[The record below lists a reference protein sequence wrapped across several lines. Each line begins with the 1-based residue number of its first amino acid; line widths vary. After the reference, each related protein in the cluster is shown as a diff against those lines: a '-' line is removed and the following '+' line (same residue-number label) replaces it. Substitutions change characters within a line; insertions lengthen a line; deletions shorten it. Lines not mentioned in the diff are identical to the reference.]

1 MENKQNHTEW
11 IGQLENQQSQVN
23 TMHEKLANMATSEE
37 DSKRELEYLQRR
49 VKTIA
54 TLLNYLKSK
63 ARIIEIPHLAH
74 TSCGIKHEEGIGL
87 VDKKGVPL
95 SDWSKNFANV
105 DEENTLRM
113 NSGGDGGALDDILK
127 SVHVVTDVMETLVK
141 RVVVAES
148 EAKTEKEKVRL
159 GLEEIKKK
167 TVQID
172 CMSARVEEME
182 RFAVGTNTLLNEM
195 RGRVEEMVLETSR
208 QRQRAA
214 ENEAEL
220 SRVKQDF
227 ESLRSY
233 VGTLISARESILS
246 SEKQLQSVEKLFDRM
261 MAKNSQLEN
270 EKAQKE
276 AEAQKL
282 FEENVRLRAQL
293 DQKEAQLV
301 AMNEQF
307 KFMALNDPN
316 F

>member
-1 MENKQNHTEW
+1 MENKLNHTEW
-11 IGQLENQQSQVN
+11 IGQLENQQCQVN
-23 TMHEKLANMATSEE
+23 ILHEKLATVATSDEN
-37 DSKRELEYLQRR
+37 SKRELEHLRCR

-54 TLLNYLKSK
+54 TLLNCLKSK
-63 ARIIEIPHLAH
+63 ARIIEIPHFAH
-74 TSCGIKHEEGIGL
+74 TSCEIKHQGIGL
-87 VDKKGVPL
+87 VDKNGIPL
-95 SDWSKNFANV
+95 SDLSKKFASL
-105 DEENTLRM
+105 DEENTLGM
-113 NSGGDGGALDDILK
+113 SSSNDGAMDDILK
-127 SVHVVTDVMETLVK
+127 SVRIVTDVMETLVE
-141 RVVVAES
+141 RVVIAES
-148 EAKTEKEKVRL
+148 ETRTEKEKVRL
-159 GLEEIKKK
+159 GLEEIKTK
-167 TVQID
+167 TVQIEF
-172 CMSARVEEME
+172 MSARVEEME

-195 RGRVEEMVLETSR
+195 RSRVEEMVLETSR
-208 QRQRAA
+208 QKQRAA

-246 SEKQLQSVEKLFDRM
+246 SEKQLQTAEKLFDRM

-293 DQKEAQLV
+293 DQKESQLV